1 MSNNINSPPRKD
13 RIFYSPTGSWT
24 KGKGAIYGAGSAGN
38 RPDLKQGLSTSRLNL
53 ANTPGSS
60 YRIQHHHS
68 HSNQSVQLDMNH
80 TSSNVGGNGGRPFL
94 NPRHTFNGTY
104 TGLGN
109 LSASDDNLSIGHSG
123 RKSDSSGT
131 INRPRQRSSGLVFSS
146 VIDRELASIDKI
158 NDPLANS
165 LVCAGKSHVGIY
177 RFNKEDRS
185 VRLVHDVT
193 KTESPHSR
201 LQSSSMFA
209 PRRNRQSKFSTIS
222 DVKSGFQNLNNYVA
236 VCANSTSISVFDINN
251 NANPPITSLN
261 EHKRSVNSFDFNMVQ
276 TNLLISGGQD
286 GCAKIWDLR
295 ANSMANLRN
304 NGRCEININTAYD
317 SIRDIKWMP
326 SYSFGSPV
334 GNEGTPSSV
343 NSNNINGTT
352 TRSNSGYKF
361 ASIHD
366 SGVLLKFDLR
376 QPQQFE
382 KKINAHTGPGLCLNW
397 HPNLDYVVTGGRDG
411 KCCLW
416 YVGDKDSHS
425 TNYVSS
431 NISVFP
437 ETTINFG
444 SPITKLKFCP
454 AYNEEPH
461 NSLLAISS
469 MGEEAQVGIYSLA
482 RKYVP
487 KNLLET
493 SAASL
498 GLVWWDA
505 DNIFTIDKRN
515 RINGW
520 DLNKEP
526 TVLENLSKTV
536 TTWRDIEGN
545 GLLFINQDEGTYD
558 INDPYFNRSNMH
570 DYSGNNNSNAL
581 MSSLSINQ
589 VDSNI
594 KRIHSPPTPIP
605 NERPS
610 MFKMSSTFNSKS
622 FASSPMSP
630 TPISSTPSIHSEMA
644 PFGGRDIGHSNI
656 ESPLIVTLD
665 LPKIIGSMRIAQITK
680 FENLRN
686 HKRIDQESLEKLQES
701 PIEVFKYLA
710 RELEFSVKHNNS
722 SPSGVSRKNSADL
735 DFFNNG
741 SLQDDNDDTGKNL
754 MKKFGLAE
762 NGTWTN
768 LINKKSDQQGK
779 KHSEPMLRNGSNSG
793 TRSSRQDSLID
804 RSSNYSSVH
813 GDGIIDTEVNPIKH
827 NDKDNL
833 TEQSSSSNIDQPSK
847 ETDDKTAK
855 LQERMSL
862 FVDFLTAASHNAS
875 VYANINDIL
884 NFKVWILIRDTIMWD
899 LKKMDTL
906 LPKINEQPGRV
917 DNHDS
922 ESVNSSVIEENFI
935 PVSHLRKQSI
945 NSDYSGFNESIRTS
959 SLVEEHPQPFRS
971 MSEESGID
979 PIDREIITNL
989 RKKLRSNGES
999 SHNFATTDSIENLES
1014 KDSIDEQRQLSNESA
1029 IAQDEDVDE
1038 DQLEQEEKKE
1048 TNKQVSSNLPSKS
1061 PEGIPILNGRSK
1073 RLSFIDTFM
1082 SDAHSPLNHSDEER
1096 LRRGSYTKHRSVVGP
1111 YSGSFDH
1118 HSVRSKISS
1127 LDSIS
1132 SNYQSHAPF
1141 LKRLSDTKKLVPT
1154 IRETFSYENV
1164 LKSVEDLDLL
1174 NGKNTRGNGFLRRN
1188 QSGLCPPWNTEIIL
1202 QQVYEQAAEGGNILL
1217 AVNILLL
1224 FHDVYEVTSLH
1235 VVKSSVSEFI
1245 TLLHRYE
1252 LFEIATELLKYCGW
1266 DDIMGPESEQS
1277 DIRLFCDRCG
1287 ELIVNEASK
1296 EKYTKSVQPHHH
1308 QHNHK
1313 RDKNDIQFGYWY
1325 CDNCKKPSTLCVLCE
1340 RPIKK
1345 LTVGL
1350 LECGHEGHFDCF
1362 RGWFLKEGMTTCPAG
1377 CPARLNI

>member
-1 MSNNINSPPRKD
+1 MSNNINSPPRKE
-13 RIFYSPTGSWT
+13 RVYYSPTGSLT
-24 KGKGAIYGAGSAGN
+24 KGKNMFYGTGSLGN
-38 RPDLKQGLSTSRLNL
+38 RPDLKQGLSTSRVNL
-53 ANTPGSS
+53 TTTPGSS

-68 HSNQSVQLDMNH
+68 LSNQSAQLDVNNAGNS
-80 TSSNVGGNGGRPFL
+80 TGGNGGRPFL

-109 LSASDDNLSIGHSG
+109 LSASDDNLSIGHRG
-123 RKSDSSGT
+123 RKSDSSGAS
-131 INRPRQRSSGLVFSS
+131 NRSRPRSSGLVFSS
-146 VIDRELASIDKI
+146 TIDRELASIDKI

-185 VRLVHDVT
+185 IRLIHDVT
-193 KTESPHSR
+193 KTESPHAR

-251 NANPPITSLN
+251 NTNPLLTSLN

-295 ANSMANLRN
+295 ANSAANLKN

-326 SYSFGSPV
+326 SYSFDSPV
-334 GNEGTPSSV
+334 GNESTPSSI
-343 NSNNINGTT
+343 NSGNINGTT
-352 TRSNSGYKF
+352 ARSNSGYKF

-397 HPNLDYVVTGGRDG
+397 HPNLDYIVTGGRDG

-416 YVGDKDSHS
+416 YVGDRDPHS
-425 TNYVSS
+425 TNYISS

-461 NSLLAISS
+461 NSSLAISS

-498 GLVWWDA
+498 GLVWWDS

-520 DLNKEP
+520 DLTKEP
-526 TVLENLSKTV
+526 TVLENLPKNV

-545 GLLFINQDEGTYD
+545 GLLFVNQDEGTYD
-558 INDPYFNRSNMH
+558 ITDPYFSRSIMH
-570 DYSGNNNSNAL
+570 DYPTNNNSNVL
-581 MSSLSINQ
+581 MSSTSINQ
-589 VDSNI
+589 FDSNN

-610 MFKMSSTFNSKS
+610 MFKMGSTFNGKN

-630 TPISSTPSIHSEMA
+630 TPLSSTPSIHSEMA
-644 PFGGRDIGHSNI
+644 PYGTHDMNNNNI
-656 ESPLIVTLD
+656 ESPLVVTLD
-665 LPKIIGSMRIAQITK
+665 LPKIIGSMRIAQISK
-680 FENLRN
+680 FESLRN
-686 HKRIDQESLEKLQES
+686 NKRVDKESLEKLQES

-710 RELEFSVKHNNS
+710 RELEFSVKRENS
-722 SPSGVSRKNSADL
+722 SPDGFSRRNSAEL
-735 DFFNNG
+735 DFINNG

-768 LINKKSDQQGK
+768 LINKKSDQQEK
-779 KHSEPMLRNGSNSG
+779 KHSEPMLRNGSTSG
-793 TRSSRQDSLID
+793 TRSSRQDSLND
-804 RSSNYSSVH
+804 RSSKYSSVH
-813 GDGIIDTEVNPIKH
+813 GERLSSTESNSIKR
-827 NDKDNL
+827 NDKNNS
-833 TEQSSSSNIDQPSK
+833 TAQSASLNVDQSTK
-847 ETDDKTAK
+847 EIDDKSMR
-855 LQERMSL
+855 LQEKMRL

-899 LKKMDTL
+899 LKKMDSL
-906 LPKINEQPGRV
+906 LPKANEEPDHI

-922 ESVNSSVIEENFI
+922 ESVNSSVIEDNTAPI
-935 PVSHLRKQSI
+935 SHLRKQSI
-945 NSDYSGFNESIRTS
+945 NSDFSRFNESIRTS

-971 MSEESGID
+971 MSDDSGID
-979 PIDREIITNL
+979 PIDRETITNL
-989 RKKLRSNGES
+989 RKQLRNGGEP
-999 SHNFATTDSIENLES
+999 SHNFATTDTIDNLES
-1014 KDSIDEQRQLSNESA
+1014 KDSIDEERQLSNESA
-1029 IAQDEDVDE
+1029 IAPDEEEEEE
-1038 DQLEQEEKKE
+1038 DKQEQEKDKKE
-1048 TNKQVSSNLPSKS
+1048 TSKEVSPDLTGKS

-1082 SDAHSPLNHSDEER
+1082 SDAHSPLNHSEEER
-1096 LRRGSYTKHRSVVGP
+1096 SRRGSMTIRKSVGGP

-1132 SNYQSHAPF
+1132 SNYQTHTPF

-1174 NGKNTRGNGFLRRN
+1174 NGKSTTGNNFPKRN
-1188 QSGLCPPWNTEIIL
+1188 QSGLCPPWNTETIL

-1224 FHDVYEVTSLH
+1224 FHDVYQLASLH

-1277 DIRLFCDRCG
+1277 DIRLFCDHCG
-1287 ELIVNEASK
+1287 ELIVNEPSK
-1296 EKYTKSVQPHHH
+1296 ETYTRSLQTYHRK
-1308 QHNHK
+1308 N
-1313 RDKNDIQFGYWY
+1313 DKNDIQFGFWY
-1325 CDNCKKPSTLCVLCE
+1325 CDNCKKPNTLCVLCE

-1362 RGWFLKEGMTTCPAG
+1362 RTWFLKEGMTTCPAG